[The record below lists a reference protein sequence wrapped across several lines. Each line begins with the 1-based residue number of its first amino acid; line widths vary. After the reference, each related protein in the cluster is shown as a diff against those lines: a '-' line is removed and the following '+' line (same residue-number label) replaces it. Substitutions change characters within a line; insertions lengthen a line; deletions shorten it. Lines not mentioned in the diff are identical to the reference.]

1 MGVARLQPW
10 LGGSRERSRVAVSGA
25 IAFKKKDREEAE
37 KKDKAAL
44 AASKAAIAA
53 AQRALNP
60 QVEKEMRQ
68 EQGSLY
74 RSAPDM
80 SDADLHRAKTKF
92 FEADQD
98 GSGSI
103 DMEELISMLHA
114 DGKIGMREFLQW
126 CASGMKKQRD
136 VENEDVA
143 DAYRAIAGVASP
155 AGTKLSKEAL
165 RAFLL
170 EEYTL
175 EYTKDDIEK
184 LFDLSPAGDS
194 MLFEE
199 FQKAILTKQA

>member
-1 MGVARLQPW
+1 M
-10 LGGSRERSRVAVSGA
+10 
-25 IAFKKKDREEAE
+25 AFKKKDKEEAE

-114 DGKIGMREFLQW
+114 LGVKPSDEEVQRMMDDADTNDSDGKIDMREFLQW

-136 VENEDVA
+136 VEKEDVA